1 MLDKQALKLRIL
13 DISVIYSKTVALDL
27 DDEVIKILTEYA
39 NNYLTI
45 GKEKILMLLNPMLE
59 QFKKD

>member
-1 MLDKQALKLRIL
+1 MRIL
-13 DISVIYSKTVALDL
+13 DISVIYNKTLALDL

-39 NNYLTI
+39 NNYIAI